1 MTFFTPRGT
10 TVILIRGIIFC
21 PLNNHLIV
29 TGASPVE
36 TAQGT
41 VTSSPSLRGRSPKVK
56 GRIFG
61 GTGNKSK
68 ALAIPISHH
77 KMQATQNASYTLFT
91 KLHVLCT
98 QLFEKNMVG

>member
-1 MTFFTPRGT
+1 MTFFTPKGT
-10 TVILIRGIIFC
+10 TVILIRGVIFC
-21 PLNNHLIV
+21 PLNNHLSM

-61 GTGNKSK
+61 GTGKRSK
-68 ALAIPISHH
+68 HL
-77 KMQATQNASYTLFT
+77 LFLFHIT
-91 KLHVLCT
+91 KCKLHT
-98 QLFEKNMVG
+98 IYKA